1 MLIDSKKKVIVK
13 TNCWSP
19 CFLLWRGNWLLS
31 VEGWDYLAALGD
43 AVVVTVFV
51 VKENSAQVSFLVC
64 ICIEIL
70 ETFWFQISKL
80 FIFRLY
86 RRLFFWRRQ
95 RSVAFLSCLFW
106 DCRVGWL
113 SLLISFRQGRGFWTC
128 LKQKPRT
135 ESMSASQLLPGLPG
149 QWRLPPSR
157 RIALGGGLF
166 RS

>member
-1 MLIDSKKKVIVK
+1 MK

-19 CFLLWRGNWLLS
+19 CFLLWGGNWRAPSGRQRLPS
-31 VEGWDYLAALGD
+31 SLGRRCCGD
-43 AVVVTVFV
+43 CFV

-86 RRLFFWRRQ
+86 RRLFFWHSQ
-95 RSVAFLSCLFW
+95 PSTAFLSCLFW

-135 ESMSASQLLPGLPG
+135 ESMSASQILPGLPG
-149 QWRLPPSR
+149 QWRLPPSQ